1 MSQDRCL
8 EAISHK
14 RPCLTVKGMFF
25 IIQSFVAFSSFLL
38 VFEAIYM
45 LAYKLRSDVCNVFL
59 LSLSPIL
66 LDLVES
72 GSLHGVSDVHTE
84 PRPAEYGSGP
94 FLSGAD
100 DQAAGTRAG

>member
-1 MSQDRCL
+1 
-8 EAISHK
+8 
-14 RPCLTVKGMFF
+14 
-25 IIQSFVAFSSFLL
+25 
-38 VFEAIYM
+38 M
-45 LAYKLRSDVCNVFL
+45 LAYKLRSDVGNGFL
-59 LSLSPIL
+59 LTRPVL
-66 LDLVES
+66 LDLLES